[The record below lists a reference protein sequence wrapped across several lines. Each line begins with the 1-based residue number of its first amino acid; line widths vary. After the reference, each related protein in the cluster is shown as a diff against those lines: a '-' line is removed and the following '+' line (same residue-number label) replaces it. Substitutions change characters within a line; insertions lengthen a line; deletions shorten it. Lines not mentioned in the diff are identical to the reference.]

1 MNVSRIDYK
10 WTALVAVATGIL
22 MLTLDEGSVRIILP
36 ALGTAFEATVDDVV
50 WVWLIYLLIGAGLVL
65 ALGRI
70 GDAFGRKRIY
80 TGGLVLFTIGLA
92 LSAVAPGLA
101 ELIAFRAVQAVGA
114 AMVVAMANAIVTASF
129 PAQERG
135 RALGIM
141 ATVVSVG
148 LLGGP
153 AIGGALVDWLG
164 WRSVFYA
171 RIPVCILAIGL
182 AIFLLRKDPL
192 SRRDRGFDIA
202 GATTL
207 FLGLASILVAINR
220 GQSAG
225 WTSPLVLG
233 LVALGIVLLGGFV
246 RIERKAADP
255 VLDLSLFS
263 GRVFASAS
271 VTHALFYISTISV
284 RFVLPYFLL
293 LGLSLPATT
302 AGLLLA
308 VIPGARALLS
318 PLSGRLS
325 DRTGAWVLTSSGVA
339 VVGAGVLLMLTLDSD
354 ATTMDLVP
362 LLAIVGI
369 GVGLFV
375 APNTSTI
382 MGCVSKDRLGT
393 ASAMVATTR
402 QIGSSLGLAVAGMV
416 FTHTKLVHAGD
427 LLAQGV
433 PPGLVETQSIVA
445 GFRTT
450 LVASLVFAL
459 AGLLV
464 MLLVGRTRPTDE
476 RQQANL

>member
-1 MNVSRIDYK
+1 MNVSRVEYK
-10 WTALVAVATGIL
+10 WIALAVISAGIL
-22 MLTLDEGSVRIILP
+22 MITLDEGSVRIILP
-36 ALGTAFEATVDDVV
+36 ALGTAFDATVDDVL

-65 ALGRI
+65 TLGRI

-80 TGGLVLFTIGLA
+80 TGGLVLFTIGLG
-92 LSAVAPGLA
+92 LSAAAPGLA
-101 ELIAFRAVQAVGA
+101 ELVASRAVQAVGA
-114 AMVVAMANAIVTASF
+114 AMIVAMANAIVTAAF

-141 ATVVSVG
+141 ATVVSIG

-153 AIGGALVDWLG
+153 ALGGALVDWLG

-171 RIPVCILAIGL
+171 RIPVCLLAIGL
-182 AIFLLRKDPL
+182 GIFLLRKEAPA
-192 SRRDRGFDIA
+192 RRDRGFDIA

-246 RIERKAADP
+246 RIERKATDP
-255 VLDLSLFS
+255 VLDLSLFT

-271 VTHALFYISTISV
+271 VIHTLFYIATISV
-284 RFVLPYFLL
+284 RFGLPYFVL
-293 LGLSLPATT
+293 LGLSMPAST

-308 VIPGARALLS
+308 TIPGARAVLS

-325 DRTGAWVLTSSGVA
+325 DRMGAWVPTFSGMA
-339 VVGAGVLLMLTLDSD
+339 VAGVGMLLMLTLESD
-354 ATTMDLVP
+354 ATTMDLIP
-362 LLAIVGI
+362 LLAMVGI
-369 GVGLFV
+369 GMGLFV

-382 MGCVSKDRLGT
+382 MGSVSRDRLGT
-393 ASAMVATTR
+393 ASAMVAATR
-402 QIGSSLGLAVAGMV
+402 QIGGSLGLAVAGTV
-416 FTHTKLVHAGD
+416 FTHAKLVHADD
-427 LLAQGV
+427 LLGQGV
-433 PPGLVETQSIVA
+433 PSGLVETQSIVA
-445 GFRTT
+445 GFHAT

-459 AGLLV
+459 AGLIM
-464 MLLVGRTRPTDE
+464 MLLVRRMRSTDE
-476 RQQANL
+476 DHGSS